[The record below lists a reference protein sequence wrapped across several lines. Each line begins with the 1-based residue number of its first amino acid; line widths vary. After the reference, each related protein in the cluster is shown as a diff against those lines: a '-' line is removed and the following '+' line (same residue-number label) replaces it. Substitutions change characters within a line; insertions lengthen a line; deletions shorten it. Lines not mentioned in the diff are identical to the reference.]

1 MPPLYFTSQPLYF
14 TSQPEAGDLPEQRM
28 KVENIQVGD
37 YLDLEKDPIISAAT
51 KEEICADMAFFA
63 VNFVEQ
69 ETPECVV
76 IGYEGYDHVGYP
88 TGTFLDVRRPAVEL
102 WLPNFGKDD
111 RGFVIEKIRALQGR
125 PYLADRLVALES
137 KPGVAQAM
145 LDNEIDD
152 LCKRIEGEG
161 SVLLNEFD
169 KATVLLAL
177 EEPFILHEDAAD
189 TDDSND
195 LVLAELR
202 EKIETSARLY
212 MVPEIPEAEAAEV
225 DSTVDVP
232 GEALAEQ
239 SPVIPQEAP
248 AFTTSRGRPR

>member
-1 MPPLYFTSQPLYF
+1 MPPLYF
-14 TSQPEAGDLPEQRM
+14 TSQPEAGDLPERRM
-28 KVENIQVGD
+28 KVEDIQVGD

-69 ETPECVV
+69 ETPGCVV

-88 TGTFLDVRRPAVEL
+88 TGTLLDVRRSAVEL
-102 WLPNFGKDD
+102 WQPNFGKDD
-111 RGFVIEKIRALQGR
+111 RAFVIEKIRALQGR
-125 PYLADRLVALES
+125 PYLADRLVVLES
-137 KPGVAQAM
+137 KPDTAQAM

-161 SVLLNEFD
+161 PVLLNEFD
-169 KATVLLAL
+169 TATVLLAL
-177 EEPFILHEDAAD
+177 EEPFILHEDAAG
-189 TDDSND
+189 TDDSDD

-202 EKIETSARLY
+202 EKIETSVRLY
-212 MVPEIPEAEAAEV
+212 MVSEIPEVEAAEV

-232 GEALAEQ
+232 GKALAEQ
-239 SPVIPQEAP
+239 SPAIPQEAP
-248 AFTTSRGRPR
+248 AFTTSRGRPRP

>member
-1 MPPLYFTSQPLYF
+1 MPPLYF

-28 KVENIQVGD
+28 KVEDIQVGD
-37 YLDLEKDPIISAAT
+37 YLDLVKDPIISGAI

-102 WLPNFGKDD
+102 WRPNFEKDD
-111 RGFVIEKIRALQGR
+111 KAVVIEKIRELQGR
-125 PYLADRLVALES
+125 PYLADKLVELDS

-152 LCKRIEGEG
+152 LCERINGEG
-161 SVLLNEFD
+161 PVTLNEFD
-169 KATVLLAL
+169 VATVLLAL
-177 EEPFILHEDAAD
+177 QETIILPEDATDTTDAD
-189 TDDSND
+189 
-195 LVLAELR
+195 ELILEEIR
-202 EKIETSARLY
+202 ERINAAPRLY
-212 MVPEIPEAEAAEV
+212 MVPEISEAEDAEAGP
-225 DSTVDVP
+225 TVDVSGAAPPEP
-232 GEALAEQ
+232 G
-239 SPVIPQEAP
+239 PVAPQEAP
-248 AFTTSRGRPR
+248 VSTSRVRPRP